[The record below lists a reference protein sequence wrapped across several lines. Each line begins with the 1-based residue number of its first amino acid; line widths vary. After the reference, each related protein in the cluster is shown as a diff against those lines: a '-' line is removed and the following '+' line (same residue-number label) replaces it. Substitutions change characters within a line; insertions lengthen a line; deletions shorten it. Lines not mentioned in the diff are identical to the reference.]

1 MRGVGWLAGWQG
13 AHRARLPAQPR
24 RGRREAELTKN
35 PDLPWKL
42 YTSQAGMWSL
52 SQGFKWD
59 LSPWNREEATEDPK
73 SQALCAWLGRGLGWA
88 FLWVLPG

>member
-1 MRGVGWLAGWQG
+1 MRGVGWLAGRG
-13 AHRARLPAQPR
+13 HTGPACLHSLG
-24 RGRREAELTKN
+24 GRREAELTKN